1 LKLQNKRI
9 RTIILK
15 GAGMALNRHLK
26 MGMVGGGPGAF
37 IGDVHRKASRLDGGI
52 DLVAGAFDI
61 NPRKSKQMGR
71 ELLLDSKRVY
81 GTYEQMIE
89 RELKLP
95 EGERIDFVAI
105 TTPNNWHFPIARDFL
120 NAGFHVM
127 CEKPMTISSKE
138 AKELVKLVKANRR
151 VFGLMHNYTGYP
163 MVKLARDMVRQGD
176 LGKIRKIVV
185 QYPQGWLATALEKT
199 GQMQAAWRTD
209 PKQSGGAGSMGDI
222 GTHAENLS
230 EYITGLKIKEVCADL
245 TIFVKGRRLDDDG
258 NILLRFNNG
267 ARGVLHASQVSIG
280 EENNLAIWIYGEDK
294 GLEWHQE
301 HPNYL
306 YVKTPDGPVQV
317 WRRGNEYV
325 GAKSPAAGRATRL
338 PSGHPEAFFEAFANN
353 YRNFADTIRAKL
365 TRTKPDP
372 LAKDFPDVKDGL
384 RGMLFIETVLASA
397 KSKQKWVAFK
407 K

>member
-1 LKLQNKRI
+1 
-9 RTIILK
+9 
-15 GAGMALNRHLK
+15 MALNRHLK

-89 RELKLP
+89 KELKLP
-95 EGERIDFVAI
+95 DGERIDFVAI

-127 CEKPMTISSKE
+127 CEKPMTINVKE
-138 AKELVKLVKANRR
+138 AKDLVEIVKKTRR

-163 MVKLARDMVRQGD
+163 MVKLARDMAKGGD

-209 PKQSGGAGSMGDI
+209 PKQSGGAGCMGDI

-245 TIFVKGRRLDDDG
+245 TIFVKGRKLDDDG
-258 NILLRFNNG
+258 NVLLRFNNG

-280 EENNLAIWIYGEDK
+280 EENNLAIWIYGEDR

-301 HPNYL
+301 NPNYL
-306 YVKTPDGPVQV
+306 YVKEPNGPMQV
-317 WRRGNEYV
+317 WCRGNEYV
-325 GAKSPAAGRATRL
+325 GAKSAAAGRATRL
-338 PSGHPEAFFEAFANN
+338 PSGHPEAFFEAFGNN
-353 YRNFADTIRAKL
+353 YRNFADTVRARL
-365 TRTKPDP
+365 VREKPDP
-372 LAKDFPDVKDGL
+372 LALDFPDVKDGL
-384 RGMLFIETVLASA
+384 RGMQFIETVLAST
-397 KSKQKWVAFK
+397 KSKKKWIAFK

>member
-1 LKLQNKRI
+1 
-9 RTIILK
+9 
-15 GAGMALNRHLK
+15 MALNRHLK

-89 RELKLP
+89 KELKLP

-127 CEKPMTISSKE
+127 CEKPMTINVKE
-138 AKELVKLVKANRR
+138 AKDLVEIVRKTRR

-163 MVKLARDMVRQGD
+163 MVKLARDMVKNGD

-185 QYPQGWLATALEKT
+185 QYPQGWLATAIEKT

-209 PKQSGGAGSMGDI
+209 PKQSGGAGCMGDI

-245 TIFVKGRRLDDDG
+245 TIFVKGRKLDDDG
-258 NILLRFNNG
+258 NVLLRFNNG

-306 YVKTPDGPVQV
+306 YVKEPNGPMQV
-317 WRRGNEYV
+317 WCRGNDYV
-325 GAKSPAAGRATRL
+325 GAKSAAAGRGTRL
-338 PSGHPEAFFEAFANN
+338 PSGHPEAFFEAFGNN
-353 YRNFADTIRAKL
+353 YRNFAETVRARL
-365 TRTKPDP
+365 VREKPDP
-372 LAKDFPDVKDGL
+372 LALDFPDVKDGL
-384 RGMLFIETVLASA
+384 RGMQFIETVLAST
-397 KSKQKWVAFK
+397 KSKKKWIAFK

>member
-1 LKLQNKRI
+1 
-9 RTIILK
+9 
-15 GAGMALNRHLK
+15 MALNRKLK
-26 MGMVGGGPGAF
+26 MGMIGGGPGAF

-61 NPRKSKQMGR
+61 NPRKSKQQGR
-71 ELLLDSKRVY
+71 ELLLDPKRVY

-89 RELKLP
+89 KELKLP
-95 EGERIDFVAI
+95 EGERIDFVTI
-105 TTPNNWHFPIARDFL
+105 TTPNNWHFPIAKDFL

-127 CEKPMTISSKE
+127 CEKPMTINVKE
-138 AKELVKLVKANRR
+138 AKELVKLVKENRS

-163 MVKLARDMVRQGD
+163 MVKLARDMVRAGD
-176 LGKIRKIVV
+176 LGKIRKVVV
-185 QYPQGWLATALEKT
+185 QYPQGWLATALEET

-222 GTHAENLS
+222 GTHAEILS

-245 TIFVKGRRLDDDG
+245 SIFVKGRRLDDDG

-306 YVKTPDGPVQV
+306 YVRTADGPVQK
-317 WRRGNEYV
+317 WCRGNDYV
-325 GAKSPAAGRATRL
+325 GDKSPAAARATRL
-338 PSGHPEAFFEAFANN
+338 PAGHPEAFFEAFANN
-353 YRNFADTIRAKL
+353 YLNFADTIRAKL
-365 TRTKPDP
+365 TRTRPDP

-384 RGMLFIETVLASA
+384 RGMLFIETVLAST
-397 KSKQKWVAFK
+397 KSKQKWTAFK

>member
-1 LKLQNKRI
+1 
-9 RTIILK
+9 
-15 GAGMALNRHLK
+15 MELNRKLK

-37 IGDVHRKASRLDGGI
+37 IGEVHRRAARMDGHI
-52 DLVAGAFDI
+52 ELVAGAFDI
-61 NPRKSKQMGR
+61 NPRKSKQQGR
-71 ELLLDSKRVY
+71 VLMLDPKRVY
-81 GTYEQMIE
+81 GTYQQMIE

-95 EGERIDFVAI
+95 EGERIDFVSI

-127 CEKPMTISSKE
+127 CEKPMTINSKQ
-138 AKELVKLVKANRR
+138 AKELKQIVQKTRR

-163 MVKLARDMVRQGD
+163 MVKLARDMVRAGD

-185 QYPQGWLATALEKT
+185 QYPQGWLATAIERT

-209 PKQSGGAGSMGDI
+209 PKQSGGAGCMGDI

-230 EYITGLKIKEVCADL
+230 EYITGLKITHLCADL

-258 NILLRFNNG
+258 NVLLRFNNG

-280 EENNLAIWIYGEDK
+280 EENNLAIWVYGEER

-306 YVKTPDGPVQV
+306 YVKEPNGPLQV
-317 WRRGNEYV
+317 WRRGNPYV
-325 GAKSPAAGRATRL
+325 AAKSAAAGRATRL

-353 YRNFADTIRAKL
+353 YCNFAETVRARI
-365 TRTKPDP
+365 TRTKPNP
-372 LAKDFPDVKDGL
+372 LALDFPDVDDGL
-384 RGMLFIETVLASA
+384 RGMLFIETVLASTL
-397 KSKQKWVAFK
+397 SKQKWTAFK

>member
-1 LKLQNKRI
+1 M
-9 RTIILK
+9 
-15 GAGMALNRHLK
+15 GLNRKLK
-26 MGMVGGGPGAF
+26 MGMIGGGPGAF
-37 IGDVHRKASRLDGGI
+37 IGSVHRKASRLAGGI

-61 NPRKSKQMGR
+61 NPRKSKQQGK
-71 ELLLDSKRVY
+71 ELLLDPKRVY
-81 GTYEQMIE
+81 GTYQQMIE

-95 EGERIDFVAI
+95 EGERIDFVSV
-105 TTPNNWHFPIARDFL
+105 TTPNNWHFPIAKDFL
-120 NAGFHVM
+120 EAGFHVM
-127 CEKPMTISSKE
+127 CEKPMTLNVKE
-138 AKELVKLVKANRR
+138 AKDLRDIVKKSKK

-163 MVKLARDMVRQGD
+163 MVKLARDMARGGE
-176 LGKIRKIVV
+176 LGKVRKIVV

-209 PKQSGGAGSMGDI
+209 PKQSGGAGCMGDI

-258 NILLRFNNG
+258 NVLLRFNNG

-280 EENNLAIWIYGEDK
+280 EENNLAIWIYGEEK
-294 GLEWHQE
+294 ALEWHQE

-306 YVKTPDGPVQV
+306 YVKEPDGPLQV
-317 WRRGNEYV
+317 WRRGNNYV
-325 GAKSPAAGRATRL
+325 AEKSAAAARATRL
-338 PSGHPEAFFEAFANN
+338 PFGHPEAFFEAFANT
-353 YRNFADTIRAKL
+353 YCNFADTVRAKL

-372 LAKDFPDVKDGL
+372 LALDFPNVDDGL
-384 RGMLFIETVLASA
+384 RGMLFIETVLEST
-397 KSKQKWVAFK
+397 KSKKKWVAFK

>member
-1 LKLQNKRI
+1 L
-9 RTIILK
+9 
-15 GAGMALNRHLK
+15 A
-26 MGMVGGGPGAF
+26 
-37 IGDVHRKASRLDGGI
+37 GGI

-61 NPRKSKQMGR
+61 NPRKSKQQGK

-89 RELKLP
+89 SELKLP
-95 EGERIDFVAI
+95 EGERIDFVSV
-105 TTPNNWHFPIARDFL
+105 TTPNNWHFPIAKAFL
-120 NAGFHVM
+120 EAGFHVM
-127 CEKPMTISSKE
+127 CEKPMTLNVKE
-138 AKELVKLVKANRR
+138 AKELKDIVKKSKK

-163 MVKLARDMVRQGD
+163 MVKLARDMARGGE

-185 QYPQGWLATALEKT
+185 QYPQGWLATAIEKT

-230 EYITGLKIKEVCADL
+230 EYVTGLKIKEVCADL
-245 TIFVKGRRLDDDG
+245 SIFVKGRKLDDDG
-258 NILLRFNNG
+258 NVLLRFNNG

-280 EENNLAIWIYGEDK
+280 EENNLAIWVYGEEK

-306 YVKTPDGPVQV
+306 YVKVPDGPEQV
-317 WRRGNEYV
+317 WKRGNPYV
-325 GAKSPAAGRATRL
+325 AAKSAAAARASRL
-338 PSGHPEAFFEAFANN
+338 PSGHPEAFFEAFATT
-353 YRNFADTIRAKL
+353 YGNFADTVRAKI

-372 LAKDFPDVKDGL
+372 LALDFPDVKDGL

-397 KSKQKWVAFK
+397 KSKQKWTAFK

>member
-1 LKLQNKRI
+1 MK
-9 RTIILK
+9 
-15 GAGMALNRHLK
+15 LNRKLK
-26 MGMVGGGPGAF
+26 MGMVGGGLGAF
-37 IGDVHRKASRLDGGI
+37 IGEVHRKASRLDGGI
-52 DLVAGAFDI
+52 ELVAGAFDI

-71 ELLLDSKRVY
+71 ELLLDRKRVY
-81 GTYEQMIE
+81 GTYEQMIA

-95 EGERIDFVAI
+95 EGERIDFVSI

-127 CEKPMTISSKE
+127 CEKPMTINAKE
-138 AKELVKLVKANRR
+138 AKALRKLVKKSRR

-163 MVKLARDMVRQGD
+163 MVKLARDMVRKGE

-185 QYPQGWLATALEKT
+185 QYPQGWLSTPLERT

-209 PKQSGGAGSMGDI
+209 PKQSGGAGCMGDI
-222 GTHAENLS
+222 GTHCENLS
-230 EYITGLKIKEVCADL
+230 EYISGLKITQVCADL

-258 NILLRFNNG
+258 NVLLRFNNG
-267 ARGVLHASQVSIG
+267 ARGVLHASQISIG
-280 EENNLAIWIYGEDK
+280 EENNLAIWIYGEEK

-306 YVKTPDGPVQV
+306 YVRVPNGPVQV
-317 WRRGNEYV
+317 WCRGNDYV
-325 GAKSPAAGRATRL
+325 AAKSPAAGRATRL

-353 YRNFADTIRAKL
+353 YYNFAETVRARI

-372 LAKDFPDVKDGL
+372 LALDFPNVDDGL

-397 KSKQKWVAFK
+397 KSKQKWIAFK
-407 K
+407 KA

>member
-1 LKLQNKRI
+1 
-9 RTIILK
+9 
-15 GAGMALNRHLK
+15 MALNRKLK

-37 IGDVHRKASRLDGGI
+37 IGEVHRKASRMDGGI
-52 DLVAGAFDI
+52 ELVAGAFDI
-61 NPRKSKQMGR
+61 NPRKSKQQGR
-71 ELLLDSKRVY
+71 ELLIDPRRVY
-81 GTYEQMIE
+81 GTYQQMIE
-89 RELKLP
+89 KELKLP
-95 EGERIDFVAI
+95 EGERIDFVSI

-120 NAGFHVM
+120 EAGFHVM
-127 CEKPMTISSKE
+127 CEKPMTLNAKE
-138 AKELVKLVKANRR
+138 AKDLQKIVRRTRR

-163 MVKLARDMVRQGD
+163 MVKLARDMARGGE

-185 QYPQGWLATALEKT
+185 QYPQGWLATALERT

-209 PKQSGGAGSMGDI
+209 PKQSGGAGCMGDI

-230 EYITGLKIKEVCADL
+230 EYITGLKITHLCADL
-245 TIFVKGRRLDDDG
+245 TIFVKGRKLDDDG
-258 NILLRFNNG
+258 NVLLQFNNG

-280 EENNLAIWIYGEDK
+280 EENNLAIWVYGEQK

-306 YVKTPDGPVQV
+306 YVKEPDGPLQV
-317 WRRGNEYV
+317 WRRGNGYV

-353 YRNFADTIRAKL
+353 YRNFADTVRAKL
-365 TRTKPDP
+365 TRTKPNP
-372 LAKDFPDVKDGL
+372 LALDFPSVDDGL

-397 KSKQKWVAFK
+397 KSNQKWTAFRK
-407 K
+407 